1 MNRIKKTIFSAT
13 IISIGTAISFT
24 PAFAQFGIAQAPAQ
38 KISSEKVLSS
48 GVGRYVFGQISD
60 SSKDQYMLD
69 TLTGRLWRI
78 GETSS
83 GVHLKEIP
91 YRDDKGKVS
100 PYPDGAPDTKPGES
114 KGKEAPKK

>member
-1 MNRIKKTIFSAT
+1 MNRNKTIFSAM
-13 IISIGTAISFT
+13 IIGIGMATSV
-24 PAFAQFGIAQAPAQ
+24 PPVLAQFGIAQAPAQ
-38 KISSEKVLSS
+38 KVSSERVLTS
-48 GVGRYVFGQISD
+48 GTGRYVFGQISD

-91 YRDDKGKVS
+91 YRDEQGKLS
-100 PYPDGAPDTKPGES
+100 PYPDRALEAKPTETKGR
-114 KGKEAPKK
+114 EAPKR

>member
-1 MNRIKKTIFSAT
+1 MNKFKKTIFSAT
-13 IISIGTAISFT
+13 IIGIGGAMTMS
-24 PAFAQFGIAQAPAQ
+24 PAFAQFGIAQAPPQ

-48 GVGRYVFGQISD
+48 GAGRYVFGQISD

-91 YRDDKGKVS
+91 YRDDKGRIS
-100 PYPDGAPDTKPGES
+100 PYPDGTPEPKPGES
-114 KGKEAPKK
+114 KSKEAPKK

>member
-38 KISSEKVLSS
+38 KISSEKVLTS
-48 GVGRYVFGQISD
+48 GTGRYVFGQISD

-91 YRDDKGKVS
+91 YRDDKGKLS
-100 PYPDGAPDTKPGES
+100 PYPDGTPETKPGES
-114 KGKEAPKK
+114 KGKQAPQK

>member
-1 MNRIKKTIFSAT
+1 MNRFKTVFSAT
-13 IISIGTAISFT
+13 IIGVGTATSFT

-38 KISSEKVLSS
+38 KISSEKVLTS
-48 GVGRYVFGQISD
+48 GTGRYVFGQISD

-69 TLTGRLWRI
+69 TLTGRLWRV

-91 YRDDKGKVS
+91 YKDDKGKLS
-100 PYPDGAPDTKPGES
+100 PYPEGAHETKPGES

>member
-1 MNRIKKTIFSAT
+1 MIIGIGMAT
-13 IISIGTAISFT
+13 GVT
-24 PAFAQFGIAQAPAQ
+24 PVLAQFGIAQPPAQ

-48 GVGRYVFGQISD
+48 GTGRYVFGQISD

-83 GVHLKEIP
+83 GVHLREIP
-91 YRDDKGKVS
+91 YRDEQGKLS
-100 PYPDGAPDTKPGES
+100 PYPDGAPEAKPAES
-114 KGKEAPKK
+114 KVKQAPKK

>member
-1 MNRIKKTIFSAT
+1 MNRIKKTLLSAM
-13 IISIGTAISFT
+13 IIGIGILTSLT
-24 PAFAQFGIAQAPAQ
+24 PAFAQFGIAQAPPQ
-38 KISSEKVLSS
+38 RISSEKILSS

-91 YRDDKGKVS
+91 YRDDKGKLS
-100 PYPDGAPDTKPGES
+100 SYPDGAPETKPGES
-114 KGKEAPKK
+114 KSKEAPKK